1 MQQICIPNG
10 VPNRGLW
17 ERLLEAERHV
27 DRIAKQPISLAVLQE
42 AIEAVARVKG
52 VTVTLSVNTRTSALQ
67 VVKKDGPHRTP
78 YEIEIKDGAFKVQ
91 SMHPG
96 DMHTIVSTLSKR
108 QHGTSPLAMQAYRA
122 FICERGGS
130 WRERGRSPVVTASSL
145 LGTWLASLTTI
156 NE

>member
-96 DMHTIVSTLSKR
+96 DMHTIVLDTLQKAAWYVAAGDAGVPS
-108 QHGTSPLAMQAYRA
+108 LYLRA
-122 FICERGGS
+122 WRKLEREGKKPGRNGFI
-130 WRERGRSPVVTASSL
+130 SL
-145 LGTWLASLTTI
+145 GYMARLTDDDK
-156 NE
+156 